1 MQSDLRGATWKRI
14 REPELVVVHVHCL
27 DDSYTCAMVDYV
39 LRGAEYIADPY
50 PTYRAMAEEAPVW
63 LQPET
68 GHVYV
73 SRYADAKS
81 VLLDAANFSNDR
93 VQDRLRRVPDDLP
106 AQCLASI
113 LHDRLVMT
121 DGPRHRMLRARMR
134 DAFTAARVRTYTP
147 IVRDVIDDHLGRIDW
162 SKPVD
167 FLQEIALPI
176 PSTIILLVLGF
187 PPADFTQLRQWTSDF
202 YNWLAS
208 SPDSI
213 EVRTKR
219 AIDATEHMRDYVADH
234 LRDPPAGADGSLLGE
249 LLRDEAAGE
258 LTDDEVVANLIGIVN
273 AAHETTTSLMVN
285 SMILL
290 LQHPDQLRL
299 MLSDPSLIPGA
310 VTEVGRLES
319 PSQVISRV
327 AAHDLDLQ
335 GIRLRAGQLVAI
347 NLAQANRDPDVYPDP
362 DRMDITRHGP
372 APLTFGHGEH
382 FCAGAALARL
392 EAEELL
398 SMLLPRLPGARI
410 LNEPIKWRPTPAF
423 RCPRELMIEF
433 SVP

>member
-1 MQSDLRGATWKRI
+1 MFNYVLHG
-14 REPELVVVHVHCL
+14 P
-27 DDSYTCAMVDYV
+27 DYV
-39 LRGAEYIADPY
+39 ADPY
-50 PTYRAMAEEAPVW
+50 PTYRAMAEESPVW

-68 GHVYV
+68 GHVYI
-73 SRYADAKS
+73 SRYADVKS
-81 VLLDAANFSNDR
+81 VLLDTDNFSNNR
-93 VQDRLRRVPDDLP
+93 VQDRLSRVPGDIP

-121 DGPRHRMLRARMR
+121 DGPRHRMLRVKMR
-134 DAFTAARVRTYTP
+134 DAFTAVRVRTYTP
-147 IVRDVIDDHLGRIDW
+147 MIQEVIGDHLDDIDW
-162 SKPVD
+162 SEPVD
-167 FLQEIALPI
+167 FLEEIALPI
-176 PSTIILLVLGF
+176 PSKIILRVLGF
-187 PPADFTQLRQWTSDF
+187 PPSDVTQLRQWTSDF

-219 AIDATEHMRDYVADH
+219 AMEATEHMRDYVADQ
-234 LRDPPAGADGSLLGE
+234 LRNPPADAGDSLLGH
-249 LLRDEAAGE
+249 LLQDESAGV

-273 AAHETTTSLMVN
+273 AAHETTTSLMAN

-290 LQHPDQLRL
+290 MQHPDQLRL

-327 AAHDLDLQ
+327 AARDLDLQ
-335 GIRLRAGQLVAI
+335 GVSLRAGQLVAI

-382 FCAGAALARL
+382 FCAGTALARL
-392 EAEELL
+392 EAEELI

-410 LNEPIKWRPTPAF
+410 LNEPIDWRPTPAF
-423 RCPRELMIEF
+423 RCPRELLIQF
-433 SVP
+433 SAP

>member
-1 MQSDLRGATWKRI
+1 
-14 REPELVVVHVHCL
+14 
-27 DDSYTCAMVDYV
+27 MVDYV
-39 LRGAEYIADPY
+39 LHGPDYIADPY
-50 PTYRAMAEEAPVW
+50 PTYRAMAEESPVW
-63 LQPET
+63 QQPET

-73 SRYADAKS
+73 SRYADVKS

-93 VQDRLRRVPDDLP
+93 VQDRLSRVPEDMP
-106 AQCLASI
+106 AQCLASV

-121 DGPRHRMLRARMR
+121 DGPRHRMLRAKMH

-147 IVRDVIDDHLGRIDW
+147 MIREVIGDHLDRIDW
-162 SKPVD
+162 SEPVD

-176 PSTIILLVLGF
+176 PSKIILLVLGF

-202 YNWLAS
+202 YTWLAS

-219 AIDATEHMRDYVADH
+219 AMAATEHMRDYVAGQ
-234 LRDPPAGADGSLLGE
+234 LRNASAEADGSLLGD

-258 LTDDEVVANLIGIVN
+258 LTDDEVVANLIGLVN
-273 AAHETTTSLMVN
+273 AAHETTTSLMAN

-290 LQHPDQLRL
+290 LRNPDQLQL
-299 MLSDPSLIPGA
+299 ILSDSSLIPGA

-319 PSQVISRV
+319 PSQIISRV
-327 AAHDLDLQ
+327 AAHELELH
-335 GIRLRAGQLVAI
+335 GTTLRAGQLVAV
-347 NLAQANRDPDVYPDP
+347 NLAQANRDPEVYPDP

-372 APLTFGHGEH
+372 VPLTFGHGEH
-382 FCAGAALARL
+382 ACTGTALARL
-392 EAEELL
+392 EAEELI
-398 SMLLPRLPGARI
+398 SKLLPQLPGARI
-410 LNEPIKWRPTPAF
+410 LNEPVQWRPTPAF
-423 RCPRELMIEF
+423 RCPRELLIQF

>member
-1 MQSDLRGATWKRI
+1 MA
-14 REPELVVVHVHCL
+14 H
-27 DDSYTCAMVDYV
+27 YV
-39 LRGAEYIADPY
+39 LHGPDYIADPY
-50 PTYRAMAEEAPVW
+50 PTYRAMAEESPVW

-68 GHVYV
+68 GHVYL
-73 SRYADAKS
+73 SRYADVKS
-81 VLLDAANFSNDR
+81 VLLDAANFSNNR
-93 VQDRLRRVPDDLP
+93 VQDRLSRVPDDIP
-106 AQCLASI
+106 AQCLAAI

-121 DGPRHRMLRARMR
+121 DGLRHRMLRVKMR
-134 DAFTAARVRTYTP
+134 DAFTAARVRTYAP
-147 IVRDVIDDHLGRIDW
+147 MIQEVIGDHLEGIDW
-162 SKPVD
+162 SEPVD
-167 FLQEIALPI
+167 FLKEIALPI
-176 PSTIILLVLGF
+176 PSKIILLVLGF
-187 PPADFTQLRQWTSDF
+187 PPADVTQLRQWTSDF
-202 YNWLAS
+202 YSWLAS

-219 AIDATEHMRDYVADH
+219 AMDATEHMRDYVADQ
-234 LRDPPAGADGSLLGE
+234 LRNPPADSEDSLLGQ
-249 LLRDEAAGE
+249 LLQDESAGV

-273 AAHETTTSLMVN
+273 AAHETTTSLMAN

-310 VTEVGRLES
+310 VAEVGRLES

-335 GIRLRAGQLVAI
+335 GVSLRAGQLVAI

-362 DRMDITRHGP
+362 DRMDITRGGP

-382 FCAGAALARL
+382 FCAGTALARL
-392 EAEELL
+392 ETEELI

-410 LNEPIKWRPTPAF
+410 LNEPIDWRPTPAF
-423 RCPRELMIEF
+423 RCPRELLIQF
-433 SVP
+433 SAP

>member
-1 MQSDLRGATWKRI
+1 MFNYVLHG
-14 REPELVVVHVHCL
+14 P
-27 DDSYTCAMVDYV
+27 DYV
-39 LRGAEYIADPY
+39 ADPY
-50 PTYRAMAEEAPVW
+50 PTYRAMAEESPVW

-68 GHVYV
+68 GHVYI
-73 SRYADAKS
+73 SRYADVKS
-81 VLLDAANFSNDR
+81 VLLDADNFSNNR
-93 VQDRLRRVPDDLP
+93 VQDRLSRVPGDIP

-121 DGPRHRMLRARMR
+121 DGPRHRMLRVKMR
-134 DAFTAARVRTYTP
+134 DAFTAVRVRTYTP
-147 IVRDVIDDHLGRIDW
+147 MIQEVIGDHLDDIDW

-167 FLQEIALPI
+167 FLEEIALPI
-176 PSTIILLVLGF
+176 PSKIILRVLGF
-187 PPADFTQLRQWTSDF
+187 PPSDVTQLRQWTSDF

-219 AIDATEHMRDYVADH
+219 AMEATEHMRDYVADQ
-234 LRDPPAGADGSLLGE
+234 LRNPPADAGDSLLGH
-249 LLRDEAAGE
+249 LLQDESAGV

-273 AAHETTTSLMVN
+273 AAHETTTSLMAN

-290 LQHPDQLRL
+290 MQHPDQLRL

-327 AAHDLDLQ
+327 AARDLDLQ
-335 GIRLRAGQLVAI
+335 GVSLRAGQLVAI

-382 FCAGAALARL
+382 FCAGTALARL
-392 EAEELL
+392 EAEELI

-410 LNEPIKWRPTPAF
+410 LNEPIDWRPTPAF
-423 RCPRELMIEF
+423 RCPRELLIQF
-433 SVP
+433 SAP